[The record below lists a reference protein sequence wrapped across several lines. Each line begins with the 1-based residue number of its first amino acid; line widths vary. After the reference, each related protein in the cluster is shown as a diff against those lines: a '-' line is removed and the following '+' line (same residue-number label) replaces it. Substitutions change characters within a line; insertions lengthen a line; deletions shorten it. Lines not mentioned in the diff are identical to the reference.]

1 MTERSVK
8 HATFVLER
16 TYDAPPSRVF
26 AAFADPEV
34 KARWF
39 NGPEEWGP
47 DERQMDFRVGGREV
61 SRGGPPGGP
70 VHVFRGE
77 YQDIVQDQ
85 RIIYTYDMLLGDVRI
100 SVSLTT
106 IELQP
111 LHLALGREGRS
122 GTRLTLTEQGV
133 YLDGYDDSREREHGT
148 SELLDQLGLELAR
161 QTASA

>member
-1 MTERSVK
+1 MTERSAT

-16 TYDAPPSRVF
+16 TYDAPPTRVF

-39 NGPEEWGP
+39 GGPEEWGE
-47 DERQMDFRVGGREV
+47 DEHEMDFRVGGREV

-70 VHVFRGE
+70 IHTFHCE
-77 YQDIVQDQ
+77 YQDIVPDR
-85 RIIYTYDMLLGDVRI
+85 RIVFTYDLLLDETRI

-106 IELQP
+106 VEIEP
-111 LHLALGREGRS
+111 AGS
-122 GTRLTLTEQGV
+122 GTRLTYTEQGV
-133 YLDGYDDSREREHGT
+133 YLDGYDDAGEREHGT
-148 SELLDQLGLELAR
+148 GELLDQLGAELSR